1 MIVAIGVDVAPVARF
16 VRLLA
21 RAPDRTYAR
30 LCTRP
35 EADHCRSRA
44 HPAESLAARFAAKEA
59 VLKCLG
65 TGWADGVGFAQIEVV
80 RAASGAVSLQLR
92 GVAAELARQR
102 GIDRWH
108 LSLSHTEEL
117 ATAFVV
123 AERTV
128 PTRA

>member
-1 MIVAIGVDVAPVARF
+1 MIVAIGVDVTPVARF
-16 VRLLA
+16 TGLLA

-30 LCTRP
+30 LCTAH
-35 EADHCRSRA
+35 EADYCRSRA
-44 HPAESLAARFAAKEA
+44 HPAQALAARFAAKEA

-65 TGWADGVGFAQIEVV
+65 TGWASGLGFAQIEVV
-80 RAASGAVSLQLR
+80 RAPSGAVSLLLR
-92 GVAAELARQR
+92 GAAAERAVAL

-123 AERTV
+123 AERTLA
-128 PTRA
+128 PGA